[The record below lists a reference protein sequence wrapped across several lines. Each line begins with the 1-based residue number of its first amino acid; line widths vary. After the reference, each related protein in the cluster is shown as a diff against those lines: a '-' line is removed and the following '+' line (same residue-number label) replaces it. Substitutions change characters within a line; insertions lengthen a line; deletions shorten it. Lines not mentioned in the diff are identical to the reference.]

1 MVDNKHAKLHD
12 GIIVFASVEKVLIWV
27 AVLTQ
32 WVNREGK
39 NPSELIAVPK
49 GPKLELFL
57 LIVLSESQ
65 YKLASGNEGGE
76 QQIQ

>member
-1 MVDNKHAKLHD
+1 
-12 GIIVFASVEKVLIWV
+12 
-27 AVLTQ
+27 LTHC

-57 LIVLSESQ
+57 HIVLSESQ